1 MARKLGWPAAFGR
14 LCVETINPV
23 ISSARK
29 TPAAFGRLCVETF
42 GLVVALFVLLQ
53 PPSGGCVLK
62 PSDQAL
68 QRRGY
73 DPQPPSG
80 GCVLKHQ

>member
-1 MARKLGWPAAFGR
+1 MSAPVMAEG
-14 LCVETINPV
+14 I
-23 ISSARK
+23 
-29 TPAAFGRLCVETF
+29 
-42 GLVVALFVLLQ
+42 Q

-73 DPQPPSG
+73 DSRLQAAV
-80 GCVLKHQ
+80 C